1 MDTAPDPQLG
11 SNVYEVVGIAV
22 PSEVNTR
29 ISDVMVYYM
38 LQIYSRDGGN
48 LTSNK
53 KHVLVAHGYLLSN
66 HAQQDNDFLTWGLL
80 GGGCPEMIED
90 GPILHFKD

>member
-53 KHVLVAHGYLLSN
+53 K
-66 HAQQDNDFLTWGLL
+66 T
-80 GGGCPEMIED
+80 CP
-90 GPILHFKD
+90 GSPWLPVVQPRPTG